1 MKWKKILTGTL
12 AAAMLFSNASV
23 ANLTALAKETAVVS
37 LESARET
44 LGTLMNE
51 AIEKVNIEKD
61 GIKYSQASKDAVMVK
76 YAAAR
81 KVKNNS
87 GATEEQLEAAIKDLR
102 EALDNL
108 EQLCKV
114 TVDKR
119 FTNDIKVTLT
129 AEHAEYAS
137 ENEDSAEFYVPLKEK
152 VTVTTSEKDG
162 NIPFSGWE
170 MTVNNGGS
178 SEDSGTKIV
187 SNSTVCISMQIDN
200 EGFWY
205 PLVDKNECIECGM
218 CEKHCPVKKSKRN
231 YRDIEG
237 YAAIN
242 KNSTVQ
248 KRSSSGGVFTLL
260 AEYVLENGG
269 VVYGAAFDEEYMVRH
284 IGVERIHELG
294 KLQGSKYVQSQMG
307 SIYLEVKE
315 KLNRGKI
322 VYFSGTPCQV
332 DGLIAFLGKEYDNL
346 ICQDII
352 CHGVPSPKIWKQY
365 LKQFNIEKNAK
376 ILFRDKRTGW
386 ESYSFTIDQREK
398 YTQRASEN
406 LYMKV
411 FLNNLCLRPS
421 CYQCHSK
428 GNFRKSDITLGD
440 FWGVEKVC
448 SEMYN
453 EKGTSLILINSEKG
467 KKFLEK

>member
-1 MKWKKILTGTL
+1 M
-12 AAAMLFSNASV
+12 
-23 ANLTALAKETAVVS
+23 
-37 LESARET
+37 
-44 LGTLMNE
+44 
-51 AIEKVNIEKD
+51 
-61 GIKYSQASKDAVMVK
+61 
-76 YAAAR
+76 
-81 KVKNNS
+81 KVKENRRRCLIIIEISNKKECS
-87 GATEEQLEAAIKDLR
+87 GCYACVSI
-102 EALDNL
+102 
-108 EQLCKV
+108 CP
-114 TVDKR
+114 KR
-119 FTNDIKVTLT
+119 
-129 AEHAEYAS
+129 
-137 ENEDSAEFYVPLKEK
+137 
-152 VTVTTSEKDG
+152 
-162 NIPFSGWE
+162 
-170 MTVNNGGS
+170 
-178 SEDSGTKIV
+178 
-187 SNSTVCISMQIDN
+187 CISMQIDN

-467 KKFLEK
+467 KNNTK